1 MINLINNDCF
11 VALTELADESI
22 DLILCD
28 LPYNETGNK
37 WDKAFDLQA
46 VCKEFERLVKQDG
59 AIVLTGTFRFGV
71 RLFNAMPHLYKYDL
85 VWEKENG
92 TNVPNVNLQPFRV
105 HEGIY
110 VFGKGRVT
118 NGKKTPM
125 KYYPQKTVGEPYC
138 NTRGTSSKN
147 WKGSNLKKL
156 HTTTNTGE
164 RHPKTIQKFSRE
176 RERLH
181 PTQKPVALLE
191 FLIKSYT
198 QPNDLV
204 LDCVMGSGS
213 TGVACL
219 NTGRSFIG
227 IEADN
232 SYFEIAQK
240 RISEIGAAE

>member
-1 MINLINNDCF
+1 MLNLINDDCF
-11 VALTELADESI
+11 KLLPTLADESI

-37 WDKAFDLQA
+37 WDKAFNLQA
-46 VCKEFERLVKQDG
+46 VCKEFERLIKQDG

-71 RLFNAMPHLYKYDL
+71 QLFNAMPHLYKYDL

-147 WKGSNLKKL
+147 WKGSNLQKL
-156 HTTTNTGE
+156 HTTNNKGE

-176 RERLH
+176 RDRLH

-219 NTGRSFIG
+219 NTGRNFIG
-227 IEADN
+227 IEAD
-232 SYFEIAQK
+232 SGYFQVAQK
-240 RISEIGAAE
+240 RISEIGGV

>member
-1 MINLINNDCF
+1 MLNLINDDCF
-11 VALTELADESI
+11 KLLPTLADESI

-28 LPYNETGNK
+28 LPYNEGN
-37 WDKAFDLQA
+37 
-46 VCKEFERLVKQDG
+46 
-59 AIVLTGTFRFGV
+59 
-71 RLFNAMPHLYKYDL
+71 
-85 VWEKENG
+85 
-92 TNVPNVNLQPFRV
+92 
-105 HEGIY
+105 
-110 VFGKGRVT
+110 
-118 NGKKTPM
+118 
-125 KYYPQKTVGEPYC
+125 
-138 NTRGTSSKN
+138 
-147 WKGSNLKKL
+147 
-156 HTTTNTGE
+156 

-240 RISEIGAAE
+240 RLSEIGGI